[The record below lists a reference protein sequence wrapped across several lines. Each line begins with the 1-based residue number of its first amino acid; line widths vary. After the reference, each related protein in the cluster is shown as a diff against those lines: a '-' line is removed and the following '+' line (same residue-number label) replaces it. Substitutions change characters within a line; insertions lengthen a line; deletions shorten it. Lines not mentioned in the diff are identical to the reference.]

1 MVSMFAIERTLIWYM
16 ILIVILAIN
25 ANHVPELHLKIINW
39 TLLCALSVF
48 FFRLH
53 KEWARL
59 KYELEQHE

>member
-1 MVSMFAIERTLIWYM
+1 MTSMFAIEKTLSWYVF
-16 ILIVILAIN
+16 LIIVLAIN
-25 ANHVPELHLKIINW
+25 ANHVPELYLKIINW
-39 TLLCALSVF
+39 TLLVALSGL